1 MKQFLFIILF
11 ILQLFFNNNT
21 IYAMNDTILLKSESD
36 LKGDIISF
44 KDNVYSARN
53 LGGKIENKNFIS
65 SNEYK
70 IINDTILIVTSKIP
84 GTINNYFYNSF
95 NKLSEIITNS
105 TSDGSIKEKHI
116 IYYDTS
122 NKYPKLKLKY
132 NSNKKLQDSII
143 ITFNKD
149 KKELQETSY
158 STKNGNVL
166 YTIVKRFNDN
176 GQIDK
181 KVRTTNESNIRF
193 LYKYDSINKK
203 IIDEQWF
210 LNNKIVQKIKYIY
223 NDKAKIIKQIEYDEE
238 KIRHQL
244 EYTYDPI
251 YGVLLEIIS
260 KEHIT
265 KYEYNFDNN
274 GNWIVR
280 YEFYD
285 GFPVKI
291 TERKIE
297 YKK

>member
-265 KYEYNFDNN
+265 KYKYNFDNN

>member
-11 ILQLFFNNNT
+11 ILQLFFHNNT

-53 LGGKIENKNFIS
+53 LDGKIENKNFLS

-70 IINDTILIVTSKIP
+70 IINDTILIGTSKSP
-84 GTINNYFYNSF
+84 GTITNYFYNSF

-210 LNNKIVQKIKYIY
+210 LNNKLVQKIKYIY

>member
-1 MKQFLFIILF
+1 
-11 ILQLFFNNNT
+11 
-21 IYAMNDTILLKSESD
+21 MNDTILLKSESD

-84 GTINNYFYNSF
+84 GTINNYFYNSI

-265 KYEYNFDNN
+265 KYKYNFDNN